1 MDDNLKYTWY
11 ADIINIAVT
20 VEGKSGL
27 LTLLLFNRHGKVLEG
42 FELIGKTVEGKILH
56 GDKGRLEYLT
66 SVFNENG
73 IDAIKEA
80 MAKEYEKFFTP
91 AL

>member
-42 FELIGKTVEGKILH
+42 FELIGKTVVRGGYKSCLYPPRQRRIQINVNIKSLTFRDKCVIL
-56 GDKGRLEYLT
+56 
-66 SVFNENG
+66 
-73 IDAIKEA
+73 
-80 MAKEYEKFFTP
+80 
-91 AL
+91 